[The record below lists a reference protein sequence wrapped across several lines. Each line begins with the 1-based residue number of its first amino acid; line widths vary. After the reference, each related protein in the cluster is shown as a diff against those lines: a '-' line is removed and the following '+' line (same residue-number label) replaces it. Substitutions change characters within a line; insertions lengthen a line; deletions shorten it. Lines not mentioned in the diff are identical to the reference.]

1 MAKGNTKSALSK
13 LFDFVLPKKKT
24 SAGGTSYTD
33 TFDPT
38 RTTETLDMPQ
48 YTDHLTDIADSRLS
62 DTSIELIEELMHT
75 DPDVS
80 AALNAYLTTA
90 DTEMLYKVVDSSGE
104 TSTDGQKQLSSIIYK
119 LFDITDY
126 TLGFQAKPSLRE
138 FLEGLRYMLLMR
150 GAIGCELV
158 FDKAAQPYEIRNVDM
173 NTIKFVETASGTFKP
188 QQTTDNV
195 QDLSL
200 DIPTFFT
207 ARYKQNPTSPYNYSF
222 FTSAINTIAAR
233 QVVINDLY
241 RIMKVVGYPR
251 ITLKVMEEVLRN
263 RAPSKLKDDPDKF
276 NNWLNAQLTSI
287 ANKFDGIRP
296 DQPFAHTDSVEPSIL
311 NQRQPAGG
319 LQVSE
324 IIDTLNAQNQAGL
337 KVVATVLGR
346 GNAGVNTASVEARI
360 FTLSAESVNGPIADI
375 MGRIFT
381 LALRMSGFD
390 GKATVWFR
398 HAELRPD
405 LELESLRI
413 QKQTRLLKDL
423 SIGKI
428 SDEYYNMEMYGF
440 LAPEGA
446 EQLSGT
452 HFLNSP
458 SQDPLVEDN
467 DFVFDQGSPNG
478 NQANPTSK
486 DTSAGRQL
494 TPDGADNAK
503 SNTVTGS

>member
-1 MAKGNTKSALSK
+1 MASKINK
-13 LFDFVLPKKKT
+13 LFEFILPKKKQK
-24 SAGGTSYTD
+24 AGGTSWTD
-33 TFDPT
+33 TYD
-38 RTTETLDMPQ
+38 ESKKDSLLDMPQ
-48 YTDHLTDIADSRLS
+48 YIEHLDDIQDTRLTDNSMK
-62 DTSIELIEELMHT
+62 LIEELMHT

-80 AALNAYLTTA
+80 AALNAYLTTS
-90 DTEMLYKVVDSSGE
+90 DTEMLFRVVDSAGE
-104 TSTDGQKQLSSIIYK
+104 TSRDGQKVLESIMYK
-119 LFDITDY
+119 IFDISDY
-126 TLGFQAKPSLRE
+126 SLGFQSKPSLRE

-158 FDKAAQPYEIRNVDM
+158 YDKTLQPSEIRNVDM
-173 NTIKFVETASGTFKP
+173 NTIKFKETSSGVFKP
-188 QQTTDNV
+188 VQETKNV
-195 QDLSL
+195 KNLSL

-251 ITLKVMEEVLRN
+251 ITLKVFEEVLKN
-263 RAPSKLKDDPDKF
+263 RAPKEVQKDVKLF
-276 NNWLNAQLTSI
+276 TQWMNQQLSSI

-296 DQPFAHTDSVEPSIL
+296 DQPFAHTDSVEATIL
-311 NQRQPAGG
+311 NQRQPGSG

-346 GNAGVNTASVEARI
+346 GESGVNTASVEARI

-375 MGRIFT
+375 MSRILT
-381 LALRMSGFD
+381 LALRMAGFD
-390 GKATVWFR
+390 GKVKVWFR

-423 SIGKI
+423 SLGRIG
-428 SDEYYNMEMYGF
+428 DEYYNIEMYGF
-440 LAPEGA
+440 SAPEGA
-446 EQLSGT
+446 EELSGT
-452 HFLNSP
+452 HFM
-458 SQDPLVEDN
+458 DN
-467 DFVFDQGSPNG
+467 NEESEEFDNYDEGSANRNG
-478 NQANPTSK
+478 ANPTSK
-486 DTSAGRQL
+486 DNSVGKSV
-494 TPDGADNAK
+494 TPEGADNAK
-503 SNTVTGS
+503 SNSI

>member
-1 MAKGNTKSALSK
+1 MATINK
-13 LFDFVLPKKKT
+13 LFEFILPKKKS

-38 RTTETLDMPQ
+38 KTNDTLDMPA
-48 YTDHLTDIADSRLS
+48 YLEHLDDIAETRLS
-62 DTSIELIEELMHT
+62 DNSVTLIENLLHT

-90 DTEMLYKVVDSSGE
+90 DTEMLYKVVDGAGE
-104 TSTDGQKQLSSIIYK
+104 TSLDGQKLLESLMYK
-119 LFDITDY
+119 IFDISDY
-126 TLGFQAKPSLRE
+126 SLGYQSKPSLRE

-158 FDKAAQPYEIRNVDM
+158 FDKTAQPYEIRNVDM
-173 NTIKFVETASGTFKP
+173 NTVKFKETASGTFKP
-188 QQTTDNV
+188 VQETDSV

-251 ITLKVMEEVLRN
+251 ITLKVVEEVIRN
-263 RAPSKLKDDPDKF
+263 RAPKELKDDPKKF
-276 NNWLNAQLTSI
+276 NIWMNNQLTNI

-296 DQPFAHTDSVEPSIL
+296 DQPFAHTDSIEPSIL
-311 NQRQPAGG
+311 NQRQPGSG

-346 GNAGVNTASVEARI
+346 GESGVNTASVESRI

-375 MGRIFT
+375 MSRILT

-423 SIGKI
+423 SLGKI
-428 SDEYYNMEMYGF
+428 SDEYYNIEMYGF
-440 LAPEGA
+440 LAPDGA
-446 EQLSGT
+446 QELSGT
-452 HFLNSP
+452 LFLNSP
-458 SQDPLVEDN
+458 SQDPEVEDD
-467 DFVFDQGSPNG
+467 DFVFDKGSPNG
-478 NQANPTSK
+478 NQANPTNK
-486 DTSAGRQL
+486 DNSMGKSI

-503 SNTVTGS
+503 SNSVK

>member
-1 MAKGNTKSALSK
+1 MATNLSK
-13 LFDFVLPKKKT
+13 LFEFILPKKKQK
-24 SAGGTSYTD
+24 AGGVSYTD
-33 TFDPT
+33 TYDDSKKDSVLDVPEYVEHLNDISET
-38 RTTETLDMPQ
+38 R
-48 YTDHLTDIADSRLS
+48 LTQN
-62 DTSIELIEELMHT
+62 SIELIEELMHT

-80 AALNAYLTTA
+80 AALNAYLTTS
-90 DTEMLYKVVDSSGE
+90 DTEMLFKVVDSAGE
-104 TSTDGQKQLSSIIYK
+104 TSLDGQKLLESIMYK
-119 LFDITDY
+119 IFDISDY
-126 TLGFQAKPSLRE
+126 SLGFQAKPSLRE

-158 FDKAAQPYEIRNVDM
+158 FDKTAQPYEIRNVDM
-173 NTIKFVETASGTFKP
+173 NTVKFKETASGTFKP
-188 QQTTDNV
+188 VQETDAV
-195 QDLSL
+195 KDLSL

-207 ARYKQNPTSPYNYSF
+207 ARYKQNPTNPYNYSF

-251 ITLKVMEEVLRN
+251 ITLKVFEEVIKN
-263 RAPSKLKDDPDKF
+263 RAPKKLQNDPEGF
-276 NNWLNAQLTSI
+276 NTWMNSNLRAI
-287 ANKFDGIRP
+287 ANAFDGIRP

-311 NQRQPAGG
+311 NQRQPGSG

-346 GNAGVNTASVEARI
+346 GESGVNTASVEARI

-375 MGRIFT
+375 MSRILT

-390 GKATVWFR
+390 GKCKVWFR

-423 SIGKI
+423 SLGKI
-428 SDEYYNMEMYGF
+428 SDEYYNIEMYGF
-440 LAPEGA
+440 LAPDGA
-446 EQLSGT
+446 EELSGT
-452 HFLNSP
+452 RFLNSP
-458 SQDPLVEDN
+458 SQDPQVEDD

-478 NQANPTSK
+478 NQANPTNK
-486 DTSAGRQL
+486 DSSIGRAA

-503 SNTVTGS
+503 SNTVK

>member
-1 MAKGNTKSALSK
+1 MATNINK
-13 LFDFVLPKKKT
+13 LFDFILPKKKS

-38 RTTETLDMPQ
+38 RTSDTLDMPD
-48 YTDHLTDIADSRLS
+48 YVEHLNDISETRLTDN
-62 DTSIELIEELMHT
+62 SIELVAELLHT

-90 DTEMLYKVVDSSGE
+90 DTEMLYKVTDSAGE
-104 TSTDGQKQLSSIIYK
+104 TSIEGQKLLEGILYK
-119 LFDITDY
+119 IFEISDY
-126 TLGFQAKPSLRE
+126 SLGFQSKPSLRE

-158 FDKAAQPYEIRNVDM
+158 FDKTAQPYEIRNVDM
-173 NTIKFVETASGTFKP
+173 NTIKFKETASGTFKP
-188 QQTTDNV
+188 VQTTDNV

-251 ITLKVMEEVLRN
+251 ITLKVVEEVIRN
-263 RAPSKLKDDPDKF
+263 RAPKNLRDNEKEF
-276 NNWLNAQLTSI
+276 TTWMNTQLTNI

-311 NQRQPAGG
+311 NQRQPGSG

-324 IIDTLNAQNQAGL
+324 IIETLNAQNQAGL

-346 GNAGVNTASVEARI
+346 GEAGVNTASVESRI

-375 MGRIFT
+375 MSRILT

-390 GKATVWFR
+390 GRAKVWFR

-413 QKQTRLLKDL
+413 QKQSRLLNDL
-423 SIGKI
+423 SLGKI
-428 SDEYYNMEMYGF
+428 SDEYYNIEMYGF
-440 LAPEGA
+440 LAPEGS
-446 EQLSGT
+446 EELSGT
-452 HFLNSP
+452 GFWTAKQEGDQLN
-458 SQDPLVEDN
+458 DE
-467 DFVFDQGSPNG
+467 GSPNG
-478 NQANPTSK
+478 NKANPTNK
-486 DTSAGRQL
+486 DNSMGKSV
-494 TPDGADNAK
+494 TPDGAENSK
-503 SNTVTGS
+503 SNTIK

>member
-1 MAKGNTKSALSK
+1 MATSLNK
-13 LFDFVLPKKKT
+13 LFEFILPKKKQK
-24 SAGGTSYTD
+24 AGGVSWTD
-33 TFDPT
+33 TYD
-38 RTTETLDMPQ
+38 ESKKDSTLDLPD
-48 YTDHLTDIADSRLS
+48 YVEHLNDISETRLTDN
-62 DTSIELIEELMHT
+62 SIKLIEELMHT

-90 DTEMLYKVVDSSGE
+90 ETEMLYKVTDGAGE
-104 TSTDGQKQLSSIIYK
+104 TSQEGQKLLESILYKIFDLS
-119 LFDITDY
+119 DY
-126 TLGFQAKPSLRE
+126 SLGFQSKPSLRE

-158 FDKAAQPYEIRNVDM
+158 FDKTMQPCEIRNVDM
-173 NTIKFVETASGTFKP
+173 NTIKYKETSSGNFKP
-188 QQTTDNV
+188 VQETENV
-195 QDLSL
+195 KDLSL

-207 ARYKQNPTSPYNYSF
+207 ARYKQNPTNPYNYSF
-222 FTSAINTIAAR
+222 FTSSINTIAAR

-251 ITLKVMEEVLRN
+251 ITLKVFEEVLKN
-263 RAPSKLKDDPDKF
+263 RAPKEIREDSKQF
-276 NNWLNAQLTSI
+276 NTWINAQLRSV
-287 ANKFDGIRP
+287 ADKFDGIRP
-296 DQPFAHTDSVEPSIL
+296 DQPFAHTDSIEPTIL
-311 NQRQPAGG
+311 NQRQPGSG

-346 GNAGVNTASVEARI
+346 GESGVNTASVEARI

-375 MGRIFT
+375 MGRILT
-381 LALRMSGFD
+381 LAMRMAGFD
-390 GKATVWFR
+390 GKVKVWFR

-423 SIGKI
+423 SLGKI
-428 SDEYYNMEMYGF
+428 SDEYYNIEMYGF
-440 LAPEGA
+440 LAPDGSE
-446 EQLSGT
+446 ELSGT
-452 HFLNSP
+452 RFLNSP
-458 SQDPLVEDN
+458 SQDPLVEDD

-486 DTSAGRQL
+486 DTSVGKSV
-494 TPDGADNAK
+494 TPDGADGAK
-503 SNTVTGS
+503 SKVNKVK

>member
-1 MAKGNTKSALSK
+1 MVTNLSK
-13 LFDFVLPKKKT
+13 LFDFILPKKKS

-38 RTTETLDMPQ
+38 KTNDTLDMPE
-48 YTDHLTDIADSRLS
+48 YMEHLNDISDIRLS
-62 DTSIELIEELMHT
+62 DKSIELVEQLMHT

-90 DTEMLYKVVDSSGE
+90 DTEMLYKVEDSSGE
-104 TSTDGQKQLSSIIYK
+104 TSRDGQKLLEGILYKVFDLS
-119 LFDITDY
+119 DY
-126 TLGFQAKPSLRE
+126 SLGFQSKPSLRE

-158 FDKAAQPYEIRNVDM
+158 FDKTAQPYEIRNVDM
-173 NTIKFVETASGTFKP
+173 NTVKFKETSSGVYKP
-188 QQTTDNV
+188 VQETDNV
-195 QDLSL
+195 KDLSL

-251 ITLKVMEEVLRN
+251 ITLKVVEEVIKN
-263 RAPSKLKDDPDKF
+263 RAPESLRKDPEKF
-276 NNWLNAQLTSI
+276 NNWMNRQLSYI

-311 NQRQPAGG
+311 NQRQPGSG

-346 GNAGVNTASVEARI
+346 GESGVNTASVEARI
-360 FTLSAESVNGPIADI
+360 FTLSAESVNGPVADI
-375 MGRIFT
+375 MSRIFT

-390 GKATVWFR
+390 GKCKVWFR

-423 SIGKI
+423 SLGKI
-428 SDEYYNMEMYGF
+428 SDEFYNIEMYGF
-440 LAPEGA
+440 LAPDGA
-446 EQLSGT
+446 EELSGT
-452 HFLNSP
+452 RFLNSP
-458 SQDPLVEDN
+458 SQDPQVEDD

-486 DTSAGRQL
+486 DSSIGKSV

-503 SNTVTGS
+503 SNAVK

>member
-1 MAKGNTKSALSK
+1 MATNSTLSK
-13 LFDFVLPKKKT
+13 LFEFIMPKKKQK
-24 SAGGTSYTD
+24 AGGISWTD
-33 TFDPT
+33 TFDET
-38 RTTETLDMPQ
+38 KTDSTLDMPD
-48 YTDHLTDIADSRLS
+48 YVEHLNDIADTRL
-62 DTSIELIEELMHT
+62 TQNSIELIEELMHT

-90 DTEMLYKVVDSSGE
+90 DTEMLFKVVDSAGE
-104 TSTDGQKQLSSIIYK
+104 TSRDGQKMLEGLLYK
-119 LFDITDY
+119 IFEISDY
-126 TLGFQAKPSLRE
+126 SLGFQAKPSMRE

-158 FDKAAQPYEIRNVDM
+158 FDKTAQPYEIRNVDM

-188 QQTTDNV
+188 EQTTKNV

-207 ARYKQNPTSPYNYSF
+207 ARYKQNPTNPYNYSF

-251 ITLKVMEEVLRN
+251 VTLKVLEEVIKK
-263 RAPSKLKDDPDKF
+263 RAPKSIANDPDKLST
-276 NNWLNAQLTSI
+276 WLNRQMSNI
-287 ANKFDGIRP
+287 ANSFDGIRP

-311 NQRQPAGG
+311 NQRQPGSG

-324 IIDTLNAQNQAGL
+324 IIETLNAQNQAGL

-346 GNAGVNTASVEARI
+346 GEAGVNTASVESRI
-360 FTLSAESVNGPIADI
+360 FTMSAESVNGPIADI
-375 MGRIFT
+375 MSRILTF
-381 LALRMSGFD
+381 ALRMAGFD
-390 GKATVWFR
+390 GRAIVWFR

-413 QKQTRLLKDL
+413 QKQTRLLNDL
-423 SIGKI
+423 SLGRIT
-428 SDEYYNMEMYGF
+428 DEQYNIEMYGT

-446 EQLSGT
+446 EELSGT
-452 HFLNSP
+452 HFMDDKNSA
-458 SQDPLVEDN
+458 DVDITDE
-467 DFVFDQGSPNG
+467 GSPNG
-478 NQANPTSK
+478 NTANPTSK
-486 DTSAGRQL
+486 DNSMGRST
-494 TPDGADNAK
+494 TPEGADNAK
-503 SNTVTGS
+503 SNSINK

>member
-1 MAKGNTKSALSK
+1 MAKGSLSK
-13 LFDFVLPKKKT
+13 LFEYILPKKKT

-38 RTTETLDMPQ
+38 KTAQTLDMPE
-48 YTDHLTDIADSRLS
+48 YTEHLTDIADTRLTENS
-62 DTSIELIEELMHT
+62 LELIQELMHT

-90 DTEMLYKVVDSSGE
+90 NTEMLYKVVDSGGQ
-104 TSTDGQKQLSSIIYK
+104 TSRDGQKQLDSILYK
-119 LFDITDY
+119 IFDISDY
-126 TLGFQAKPSLRE
+126 SLGFQAKPSLRE

-150 GAIGCELV
+150 GAIGCELI
-158 FDKAAQPYEIRNVDM
+158 FDKTAQPCEIRNVDM
-173 NTIKFVETASGTFKP
+173 NTVKFVETASGTFKP
-188 QQTTDNV
+188 QQTTDSV

-207 ARYKQNPTSPYNYSF
+207 ARYKQNPTNPYNYSF

-233 QVVINDLY
+233 EIVINDLY

-251 ITLKVMEEVLRN
+251 ITLKVMEDVLRN
-263 RAPSKLKDDPDKF
+263 RAPKAIRDNPESF
-276 NNWLNAQLTSI
+276 NNWMNAQLNAI

-296 DQPFAHTDSVEPSIL
+296 EQPFAHSDSIEPSIL

-346 GNAGVNTASVEARI
+346 GEAGVNTASVEARI
-360 FTLSAESVNGPIADI
+360 FTLSAESLNGPVADI
-375 MGRIFT
+375 MSRILT

-390 GKATVWFR
+390 GKVTVWFR

-428 SDEYYNMEMYGF
+428 SDEEYSMEMYGH
-440 LAPEGA
+440 LAPDGA
-446 EQLSGT
+446 ADLSGT
-452 HFLNSP
+452 RFLNSP
-458 SQDPLVEDN
+458 SQDPEVEDN
-467 DFVFDQGSPNG
+467 DFIFDQGSPNG
-478 NQANPTSK
+478 NQANPTKK
-486 DTSAGRQL
+486 DTSEGRQL
-494 TPDGADNAK
+494 TPDGDANAR
-503 SNTVTGS
+503 SNTVK

>member
-1 MAKGNTKSALSK
+1 MATNLSK
-13 LFDFVLPKKKT
+13 LFEFILPKKKQK
-24 SAGGTSYTD
+24 AGGTSYTD
-33 TFDPT
+33 TYD
-38 RTTETLDMPQ
+38 ESKKDNTLDLPD
-48 YTDHLTDIADSRLS
+48 YVEHLNDIADTRL
-62 DTSIELIEELMHT
+62 TENSIKLIEELMHT

-90 DTEMLYKVVDSSGE
+90 DTEMLYRVMDSAGE
-104 TSTDGQKQLSSIIYK
+104 TSLDGQKLLESIMYK
-119 LFDITDY
+119 IFDISDY
-126 TLGFQAKPSLRE
+126 SLGFQAKPSLRE

-158 FDKAAQPYEIRNVDM
+158 FDKTAQPYEIRNVDM
-173 NTIKFVETASGTFKP
+173 NTIKFKETSAGVFKP
-188 QQTTDNV
+188 IQETEAV
-195 QDLSL
+195 KDLSL

-251 ITLKVMEEVLRN
+251 ITLKVFEEVIKN
-263 RAPSKLKDDPDKF
+263 RAPKAMQNNPEQF
-276 NNWLNAQLTSI
+276 NAWMNTNLRAI
-287 ANKFDGIRP
+287 ANSFDGIRP

-311 NQRQPAGG
+311 NQRQPGSG

-346 GNAGVNTASVEARI
+346 GESGVNTASVEARI
-360 FTLSAESVNGPIADI
+360 FTLSAESVNGPVADI
-375 MGRIFT
+375 MSRILT

-390 GKATVWFR
+390 GKCQVWFR

-423 SIGKI
+423 SLGKI
-428 SDEYYNMEMYGF
+428 SDEYYNIEMYGF

-446 EQLSGT
+446 AELSGT
-452 HFLNSP
+452 LFLNSP
-458 SQDPLVEDN
+458 SQDPQVEDE

-486 DTSAGRQL
+486 DNSIGRSA
-494 TPDGADNAK
+494 TPEGANNAK
-503 SNTVTGS
+503 SNTVK

>member
-1 MAKGNTKSALSK
+1 MASLTKK
-13 LFDFVLPKKKT
+13 LFEFVLPKKKA

-33 TFDPT
+33 TFAPDKKND
-38 RTTETLDMPQ
+38 TLDMPD
-48 YTDHLTDIADSRLS
+48 YLEHLNDISDTRLTDN
-62 DTSIELIEELMHT
+62 SIKLISELLHT

-90 DTEMLYKVVDSSGE
+90 DTEMLCRVVDGSGE
-104 TSTDGQKQLSSIIYK
+104 TSRDGQKLLESILYK
-119 LFDITDY
+119 IFDISDY
-126 TLGFQAKPSLRE
+126 SLGFQSKPSLRE

-150 GAIGCELV
+150 GAIGCELI
-158 FDKAAQPYEIRNVDM
+158 FDKTAQPCEIRNVDM
-173 NTIKFVETASGTFKP
+173 NTIKFKETESGVFKP
-188 QQTTDNV
+188 VQETDNV
-195 QDLSL
+195 KDLSL

-251 ITLKVMEEVLRN
+251 ITLKVVEEVIRN
-263 RAPSKLKDDPDKF
+263 RAPKALQNDADKF
-276 NNWLNAQLTSI
+276 NAWMNSQLTSI

-296 DQPFAHTDSVEPSIL
+296 DQPFAHTDSIEPSIL
-311 NQRQPAGG
+311 NQRQPGSG

-324 IIDTLNAQNQAGL
+324 IIETLNAQNQAGL

-346 GNAGVNTASVEARI
+346 GESGVNTASVEARI
-360 FTLSAESVNGPIADI
+360 FTLSAESVNGPVSDI
-375 MGRIFT
+375 MSRILT

-390 GKATVWFR
+390 GKVKVWFR

-423 SIGKI
+423 SLGKI
-428 SDEYYNMEMYGF
+428 SDEFYNTEMYGF

-446 EQLSGT
+446 AELSGT
-452 HFLNSP
+452 LFLNSP
-458 SQDPLVEDN
+458 SQDPEVEDD
-467 DFVFDQGSPNG
+467 DFVFDKGSPNG

-486 DTSAGRQL
+486 DNSMGKSV
-494 TPDGADNAK
+494 TPEGADNAK
-503 SNTVTGS
+503 SNTVK

>member
-1 MAKGNTKSALSK
+1 MATNLSK
-13 LFDFVLPKKKT
+13 LFEFILPKKKQK
-24 SAGGTSYTD
+24 AGGVAYTD
-33 TFDPT
+33 TYDDSKKDSVLDVPEYVEHLNDIS
-38 RTTETLDMPQ
+38 ET
-48 YTDHLTDIADSRLS
+48 RLS
-62 DTSIELIEELMHT
+62 QNSIELIEELMHT

-80 AALNAYLTTA
+80 AALNAYLTTS
-90 DTEMLYKVVDSSGE
+90 DTEMLFKVVDSAGE
-104 TSTDGQKQLSSIIYK
+104 TSLDGQKLLESIMYK
-119 LFDITDY
+119 IFDISDY
-126 TLGFQAKPSLRE
+126 SLGFQSKPSLRE

-158 FDKAAQPYEIRNVDM
+158 FDKTAQPYEIRNVDM
-173 NTIKFVETASGTFKP
+173 NTVKFKESASGTFKP
-188 QQTTDNV
+188 VQETDAV
-195 QDLSL
+195 KDLSL

-207 ARYKQNPTSPYNYSF
+207 ARYKQNPTNPYNYSF

-251 ITLKVMEEVLRN
+251 ITLKVFEEVIKN
-263 RAPSKLKDDPDKF
+263 RAPKKLQNDPEGF
-276 NNWLNAQLTSI
+276 NTWMNSNLRAI
-287 ANKFDGIRP
+287 ANAFDGIRP

-311 NQRQPAGG
+311 NQRQPGSG

-346 GNAGVNTASVEARI
+346 GESGVNTASVEARI

-375 MGRIFT
+375 MSRILT

-390 GKATVWFR
+390 GKCKVWFR

-423 SIGKI
+423 SLGKI
-428 SDEYYNMEMYGF
+428 SDEYYNIEMYGF
-440 LAPEGA
+440 LAPDGA
-446 EQLSGT
+446 EELSGT
-452 HFLNSP
+452 RFLNSP
-458 SQDPLVEDN
+458 SQDPQVEDD
-467 DFVFDQGSPNG
+467 DFVFDEGSPNG
-478 NQANPTSK
+478 NQANPTNK
-486 DTSAGRQL
+486 DSSIGRAA

-503 SNTVTGS
+503 SNAVK

>member
-1 MAKGNTKSALSK
+1 MIEMATNISK
-13 LFDFVLPKKKT
+13 LFEFILPKKKEK
-24 SAGGTSYTD
+24 AGGTSYTD
-33 TFDPT
+33 TFNPD
-38 RTTETLDMPQ
+38 RKDETLDLPD
-48 YTDHLTDIADSRLS
+48 YIEHLNDIAETRL
-62 DTSIELIEELMHT
+62 TEKSIELIEELMHT

-80 AALNAYLTTA
+80 AALNAYLTTS
-90 DTEMLYKVVDSSGE
+90 DTEMLYKVVDSAGE
-104 TSTDGQKQLSSIIYK
+104 TSLDGQKLLESIMYK
-119 LFDITDY
+119 IFDISDY
-126 TLGFQAKPSLRE
+126 SLGFQAKPSLRE

-158 FDKAAQPYEIRNVDM
+158 FDKTAQPYEIRNVDM
-173 NTIKFVETASGTFKP
+173 NTIKFKETASGTFKP
-188 QQTTDNV
+188 VQETDTV
-195 QDLSL
+195 KDLSL

-251 ITLKVMEEVLRN
+251 ITLKVFEEVIKN
-263 RAPSKLKDDPDKF
+263 RAPKKLQNDPEAF
-276 NNWLNAQLTSI
+276 NTWMNSNLRAI

-296 DQPFAHTDSVEPSIL
+296 DQPFAHTDSVEPAIL
-311 NQRQPAGG
+311 NQRQPGSG

-346 GNAGVNTASVEARI
+346 GESGVNTASVEARI

-375 MGRIFT
+375 MSRILT
-381 LALRMSGFD
+381 LALRMGGFD
-390 GKATVWFR
+390 GKCKVWFR

-423 SIGKI
+423 SLGKI
-428 SDEYYNMEMYGF
+428 SDEYYNIEMYGF
-440 LAPEGA
+440 LPPDGA
-446 EQLSGT
+446 AELSGT
-452 HFLNSP
+452 FFLNSP
-458 SQDPLVEDN
+458 SQDPQVEDE

-486 DTSAGRQL
+486 DTSVGKAV
-494 TPDGADNAK
+494 TPDGANNAK
-503 SNTVTGS
+503 SNINK

>member
-1 MAKGNTKSALSK
+1 MATSVKK
-13 LFDFVLPKKKT
+13 LFDYILPKKKS

-38 RTTETLDMPQ
+38 KTNDTLDMPD
-48 YTDHLTDIADSRLS
+48 YIEHLNDISETRLTDN
-62 DTSIELIEELMHT
+62 SIKLVAELLHT

-90 DTEMLYKVVDSSGE
+90 DTEMLYKVTDGSGE
-104 TSTDGQKQLSSIIYK
+104 TSLDGQKLLESLLYK
-119 LFDITDY
+119 IFDISDY
-126 TLGFQAKPSLRE
+126 SLGFQSKPSLRE

-158 FDKAAQPYEIRNVDM
+158 FDKTAQPCEIRNVDM
-173 NTIKFVETASGTFKP
+173 NTIKFKETASGVFKP
-188 QQTTDNV
+188 VQETDNV
-195 QDLSL
+195 KDLSL

-207 ARYKQNPTSPYNYSF
+207 ARYKQNPTNPYNYSF

-251 ITLKVMEEVLRN
+251 ITLKVFEEVIRN
-263 RAPSKLKDDPDKF
+263 RAPKELQKDTKAF
-276 NNWLNAQLTSI
+276 NDWMNRQLTSI

-296 DQPFAHTDSVEPSIL
+296 DQPFAHTDSIEPSIL
-311 NQRQPAGG
+311 NQRQPGSG

-324 IIDTLNAQNQAGL
+324 IIETLNAQNQAGL

-346 GNAGVNTASVEARI
+346 GEAGVNTASVESRI

-375 MGRIFT
+375 MSRILT

-390 GKATVWFR
+390 GRAKVWFR

-423 SIGKI
+423 SLGKI
-428 SDEYYNMEMYGF
+428 SDEYYNIEMYGF
-440 LAPEGA
+440 LAPDGA
-446 EQLSGT
+446 EELSGT
-452 HFLNSP
+452 RFLNSP
-458 SQDPLVEDN
+458 SQDPEVEDE
-467 DFVFDQGSPNG
+467 DFIFDKGSPNG

-486 DTSAGRQL
+486 DDSLGKSV

-503 SNTVTGS
+503 SNTVK